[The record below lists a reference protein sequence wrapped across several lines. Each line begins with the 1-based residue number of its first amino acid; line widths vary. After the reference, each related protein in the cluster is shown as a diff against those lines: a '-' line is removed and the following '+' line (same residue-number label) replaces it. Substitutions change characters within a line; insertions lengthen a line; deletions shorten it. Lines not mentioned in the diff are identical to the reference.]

1 MIFAMR
7 LFVSM
12 FFLCG
17 TTIDAALGT
26 EVGSAEESV
35 AAAPPAGDYQWTPLT
50 EAPKSASRAW
60 NSRPYQVAVWVC
72 YQGQPQ
78 LNAIEQTLLAD
89 IESECER
96 LDASSW
102 FVTAGTP
109 PGPIRTTLIRSIE
122 NAVPDGAFETDPLL
136 EHYDKLMVVRL
147 TRSFGQTQIVV
158 REFDLQTG
166 QWGPIVERQSSNMA
180 ALGSVITEGIANAF
194 MPLARID
201 RVDSDD
207 KVHILPRATETCVR
221 VEFPNAVASEIVP
234 VTSSPVYVRDTDR
247 FLPIIRT
254 TDRSGNLKSL
264 DPIEFTFLT
273 IDSIEPTELIASIH
287 SRDRAPLAQRKSK
300 RAQKLA
306 LVIRPVER
314 PSILHLESFDKEP
327 KPLEGYEVWARRPN
341 DNKEVKSDFLGKTDW
356 KGNIEIPPD
365 DEGLRLIYIKRGA
378 RALRKLPVIPGF
390 KDRLV
395 SQLPND
401 DARLFAEGVIRG
413 YGNEIINLAV
423 QRELLQQEIE
433 GLIED
438 KEFEGAGEK
447 LLEYKDLETPTDMK
461 RRMSSEE
468 VRLKSMTNDK
478 REFKY
483 ITDMFQSLK
492 DLLNSKVANSRAIEL
507 QEKLQNRT
515 LGKASGG

>member
-1 MIFAMR
+1 M
-7 LFVSM
+7 
-12 FFLCG
+12 
-17 TTIDAALGT
+17 
-26 EVGSAEESV
+26 GSATLAAEVESAETSV
-35 AAAPPAGDYQWTPLT
+35 AAAPPAGVYQWSALT
-50 EAPKSASRAW
+50 EAPHNASRAW

-72 YQGQPQ
+72 HQGEPQ
-78 LNAIEQTLLAD
+78 INAIEQSLLED
-89 IESECER
+89 IESQCER

-109 PGPIRTTLIRSIE
+109 PGPTRTTLIRTIE
-122 NAVPDGAFETDPLL
+122 NAVPDGAYETDPLL
-136 EHYDKLMVVRL
+136 KYYDKLMVVRL
-147 TRSFGQTQIVV
+147 KRSLGQTQIVV
-158 REFDLQTG
+158 REYDLQTG
-166 QWGPIVERQSSNMA
+166 QWGPIVERQSSSMA

-194 MPLARID
+194 MPLAKID
-201 RVDSDD
+201 RVDGDD

-221 VEFPNAVASEIVP
+221 VEFSNAISAKIVP

-273 IDSIEPTELIASIH
+273 IDKVEPTELIASIH

-314 PSILHLESFDKEP
+314 PSILHLESFAKKP
-327 KPLEGYEVWARRPN
+327 QPLEGYEVWARRPN
-341 DNKEVKSDFLGKTDW
+341 DTKEVKSVFLGKTNW

-365 DEGLRLIYIKRGA
+365 EEGLRLIYIKRGA

-390 KDRLV
+390 KDRLI

-401 DARLFAEGVIRG
+401 DARLFAEGVLRG

-438 KEFEGAGEK
+438 KEFEIAGEK

-478 REFKY
+478 REFKH

-492 DLLNSKVANSRAIEL
+492 DLLNSKIVDSRVIEL

-515 LGKASGG
+515 LRKGAGS